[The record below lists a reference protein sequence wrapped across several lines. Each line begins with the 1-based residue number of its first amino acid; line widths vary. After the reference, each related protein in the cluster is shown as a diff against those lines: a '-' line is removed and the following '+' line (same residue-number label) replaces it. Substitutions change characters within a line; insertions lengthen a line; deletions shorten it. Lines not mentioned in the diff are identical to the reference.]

1 MPRGTTVLKL
11 GCKFTRKLNTLKTF
25 QTIIPS
31 ALIFIRLRNLQHFIF
46 HDGEKAGLYLP
57 ESEAATYPAMPYGS
71 RRAGEK
77 PDISGPPE
85 KLKGFL
91 LFCQKSDVSL
101 QPQIDND
108 MNLNKLT
115 PITKQPNGWAL
126 SPLAVFLCLYLV
138 TSILV
143 NDFYKVPI
151 TVAFLVSSIYAV
163 CITKGLSLND
173 RILQFSAG
181 AANKNIML
189 MIWIFILAGAF
200 AQSAKAMGAID
211 ATVNLTLLLL
221 PDSLLLAGIFLASC
235 FISLSIGTS
244 VGTIVALAPVAA
256 GIAEKTELSLPF
268 MTALVIGGAFFG
280 DNLSFISDT
289 TIAATRTQGC
299 VMRDKFRA
307 NIAIALPAA
316 LLVFGYYVFYGSQV
330 TVVHEAGPVAWAK
343 VIPYLVVLGTAIA
356 GINVTLVLLLGLLS
370 TGIIGIWYGSFDVF
384 GWFSSMGTGI
394 TGMGELIIITL
405 MAGGMLELIRFNGG
419 VTYIIQA
426 LTQRVKSKRGAELSI
441 AALVSLA
448 NFCTANNTI
457 AIITVGPL
465 ASDIADKFGVD
476 KRKSASILDTFS
488 CVVQGII
495 PYGAQMLIAAE
506 LTQLSPLNIIG
517 YLYYPMALGI
527 VALLSI
533 FLRYPRRYS

>member
-1 MPRGTTVLKL
+1 M
-11 GCKFTRKLNTLKTF
+11 
-25 QTIIPS
+25 
-31 ALIFIRLRNLQHFIF
+31 
-46 HDGEKAGLYLP
+46 E
-57 ESEAATYPAMPYGS
+57 
-71 RRAGEK
+71 
-77 PDISGPPE
+77 
-85 KLKGFL
+85 
-91 LFCQKSDVSL
+91 
-101 QPQIDND
+101 
-108 MNLNKLT
+108 LNKLT
-115 PITKQPNGWAL
+115 PIINKPNGWAL
-126 SPLAVFLCLYLV
+126 MPLVVFLCLYLV
-138 TSILV
+138 TSLIV

-151 TVAFLVSSIYAV
+151 TVAFLVASVYAV
-163 CITKGLSLND
+163 ATTKGLSLND
-173 RILQFSAG
+173 RILQYSSG

-189 MIWIFILAGAF
+189 MLWIFILAGAF

-221 PDSLLLAGIFLASC
+221 PDNLLLAGIFLASC

-244 VGTIVALAPVAA
+244 VGTIVALTPVAA
-256 GIAEKTELSLPF
+256 GIAMKTDVSLPF

-299 VMRDKFRA
+299 VMRDKFRV
-307 NIAIALPAA
+307 NFLIAVPAA
-316 LLVFGYYVFYGSQV
+316 LLVFIYYIIYGTQV
-330 TVVHEAGPVAWAK
+330 ESASEIHAIEWGK
-343 VIPYLVVLGTAIA
+343 VIPYLIVLGTAIA
-356 GINVTLVLLLGLLS
+356 GMNVTLVLLLGVLS
-370 TGIIGIWYGSFDVF
+370 TGIIGCIYGSFDLF
-384 GWFSSMGTGI
+384 GWFASMGEGI

-419 VTYIIQA
+419 VDYILHH
-426 LTQRVKSKRGAELSI
+426 LTSHVSNKRGAELSI

-465 ASDIADKFGVD
+465 ANNIAEQFRVD

-488 CVVQGII
+488 CVVQGLI

-506 LTQLSPLNIIG
+506 LTKLSPISIIG
-517 YLYYPMALGI
+517 YLYYPIILGI

-533 FLRYPRRYS
+533 LLRYPKRYS

>member
-1 MPRGTTVLKL
+1 M
-11 GCKFTRKLNTLKTF
+11 
-25 QTIIPS
+25 
-31 ALIFIRLRNLQHFIF
+31 
-46 HDGEKAGLYLP
+46 D
-57 ESEAATYPAMPYGS
+57 
-71 RRAGEK
+71 
-77 PDISGPPE
+77 
-85 KLKGFL
+85 
-91 LFCQKSDVSL
+91 
-101 QPQIDND
+101 
-108 MNLNKLT
+108 LNKLT
-115 PITKQPNGWAL
+115 PIINKPNGWAL
-126 SPLAVFLCLYLV
+126 MPLVVFLCLYLV
-138 TSILV
+138 TSLIV

-151 TVAFLVSSIYAV
+151 TVAFLVASVYAV
-163 CITKGLSLND
+163 ATTKGLSLND
-173 RILQFSAG
+173 RILQYSSG

-189 MIWIFILAGAF
+189 MLWIFILAGAF

-221 PDSLLLAGIFLASC
+221 PDNLLLAGIFLASC

-244 VGTIVALAPVAA
+244 VGTIVALTPVAA
-256 GIAEKTELSLPF
+256 GFAMKTDVSLPF

-299 VMRDKFRA
+299 VMRDKFRV
-307 NIAIALPAA
+307 NFLIAVPAA
-316 LLVFGYYVFYGSQV
+316 LLVFIYYIIYGTQV
-330 TVVHEAGPVAWAK
+330 ESASEIHAIEWGK
-343 VIPYLVVLGTAIA
+343 VIPYLIVLGTAIA
-356 GINVTLVLLLGLLS
+356 GMNVTLVLLLGVLS
-370 TGIIGIWYGSFDVF
+370 TGIIGCIYGSFDLF
-384 GWFSSMGTGI
+384 GWFASMGEGI

-419 VTYIIQA
+419 VDYILHH
-426 LTQRVKSKRGAELSI
+426 LTRHVSNKRGAELSI

-465 ASDIADKFGVD
+465 ANNIAEQFRVD

-488 CVVQGII
+488 CVVQGLI

-506 LTQLSPLNIIG
+506 LTKLSPISIIG
-517 YLYYPMALGI
+517 YLYYPIILGI

-533 FLRYPRRYS
+533 LLRYPKRYS

>member
-1 MPRGTTVLKL
+1 M
-11 GCKFTRKLNTLKTF
+11 
-25 QTIIPS
+25 
-31 ALIFIRLRNLQHFIF
+31 
-46 HDGEKAGLYLP
+46 D
-57 ESEAATYPAMPYGS
+57 
-71 RRAGEK
+71 
-77 PDISGPPE
+77 
-85 KLKGFL
+85 
-91 LFCQKSDVSL
+91 
-101 QPQIDND
+101 
-108 MNLNKLT
+108 LNKLT
-115 PITKQPNGWAL
+115 PIINKPNGWAL
-126 SPLAVFLCLYLV
+126 MPLVVFLCLYLV
-138 TSILV
+138 TSLIV

-151 TVAFLVSSIYAV
+151 TVAFLVASVYAV
-163 CITKGLSLND
+163 ATTKGLSLND
-173 RILQFSAG
+173 RILQYSSG

-189 MIWIFILAGAF
+189 MLWIFILAGAF

-221 PDSLLLAGIFLASC
+221 PDNLLLAGIFLASC

-244 VGTIVALAPVAA
+244 VGTIVALTPVAA
-256 GIAEKTELSLPF
+256 GIAMKTDVSLPF

-299 VMRDKFRA
+299 VMRDKFRV
-307 NIAIALPAA
+307 NFLIAVPAA
-316 LLVFGYYVFYGSQV
+316 LLVFIYYIIYGTQV
-330 TVVHEAGPVAWAK
+330 ESASEIHAIEWGK
-343 VIPYLVVLGTAIA
+343 VIPYLIVLGTAIA
-356 GINVTLVLLLGLLS
+356 GMNVTLVLLLGVLS
-370 TGIIGIWYGSFDVF
+370 TGIIGCIYGSFDLF
-384 GWFSSMGTGI
+384 GWFASMGEGI

-419 VTYIIQA
+419 VDYILHH
-426 LTQRVKSKRGAELSI
+426 LTRHVSNKRGAELSI

-465 ASDIADKFGVD
+465 ANNIAEQFRVD

-488 CVVQGII
+488 CVVQGLI

-506 LTQLSPLNIIG
+506 LTKLSPISIIG
-517 YLYYPMALGI
+517 YLYYPIILGI

-533 FLRYPRRYS
+533 LLRYPKRYS